1 MTFLHNLALFG
12 LLILQMLHLLVMIIS
27 LFFLMRYYSGKKIMR
42 SHFRSALAWGLI
54 SEPFAFVLYFIS
66 LKFATLSES
75 IFYAISIILGLMPL
89 ALLVLH
95 KD

>member
-42 SHFRSALAWGLI
+42 YHFRSALAWGLI

-75 IFYAISIILGLMPL
+75 IFYAISIILCIMPL